1 MSKEL
6 YLKYGP
12 RNLFWLMDHFND
24 IHIRFSAELDHEI
37 DGARMEIAWQKT
49 IEVYPVIGCVI
60 EMKGKEL
67 FFYKADGKNPAIR
80 SQAPINPGSSE
91 VSGCVIT
98 ATYFGNRISV
108 SAYHTMVDGG
118 GLCEIFK
125 TLLYFY
131 LSGYTGICDA
141 PSSVQTEMGRE
152 PEAYYHTLLTEQM
165 GDFTPV
171 PLHYMPFLRDYA
183 EDTEMEP
190 DEKENR
196 FFSAIHFPVDAFLS
210 KCKEKGANPTAML
223 GLLMSRAFYSLHPEE
238 KKDLF
243 FEITTSARKVFHSEG
258 CISNCV
264 SNVIAGVAR
273 EDAMKEDAA
282 GFVRKFR
289 EEMNLQRSDEY
300 VKTMRLFEGTYG
312 HNYVNKQI
320 TLTYIGSVDV
330 GNNTEHLRKFEME
343 TNATQLVILA
353 QVKDE
358 FTLMLL
364 LGKAT
369 QKYLDRIC
377 DLLREEEIDA
387 EVITE
392 ARPIIKD
399 SDHIVMQ
406 EER

>member
-1 MSKEL
+1 
-6 YLKYGP
+6 
-12 RNLFWLMDHFND
+12 
-24 IHIRFSAELDHEI
+24 
-37 DGARMEIAWQKT
+37 
-49 IEVYPVIGCVI
+49 
-60 EMKGKEL
+60 
-67 FFYKADGKNPAIR
+67 
-80 SQAPINPGSSE
+80 
-91 VSGCVIT
+91 
-98 ATYFGNRISV
+98 
-108 SAYHTMVDGG
+108 
-118 GLCEIFK
+118 
-125 TLLYFY
+125 
-131 LSGYTGICDA
+131 
-141 PSSVQTEMGRE
+141 
-152 PEAYYHTLLTEQM
+152 
-165 GDFTPV
+165 
-171 PLHYMPFLRDYA
+171 
-183 EDTEMEP
+183 
-190 DEKENR
+190 
-196 FFSAIHFPVDAFLS
+196 
-210 KCKEKGANPTAML
+210 ML
-223 GLLMSRAFYSLHPEE
+223 GLLLSRAFYSLHPEE

-243 FEITTSARKVFHSEG
+243 FEITTSARKTFHSEG

-330 GNNTEHLRKFEME
+330 GKNTEHLRKFEME

-364 LGKAT
+364 LGKVT

-377 DLLREEEIDA
+377 ELLREEEIDA

-399 SDHIVMQ
+399 SDHIVLQ
-406 EER
+406 EEN